1 LINPGAINEEMR
13 KDTERDKDWFRPCS
27 YNDYKLIT
35 RIIIALNDQATNGN
49 ITNMIVFDQ
58 PAYED
63 YQINNLTDYGLSF
76 TKLDSDDM
84 QFQAIN
90 DEEQTVQVQTN
101 DNE

>member
-1 LINPGAINEEMR
+1 
-13 KDTERDKDWFRPCS
+13 
-27 YNDYKLIT
+27 
-35 RIIIALNDQATNGN
+35 
-49 ITNMIVFDQ
+49 MIVFDQ